1 MPAPRKYDAETQE
14 RAVRMYRDRIAE
26 HGGSKIAA
34 RRHVGELL
42 DIAPATLRN
51 WIEAADR
58 TDMPTV
64 LMSGEAVD
72 ADEVRRLRKE
82 NAELRRANEIL
93 KTASAFFG
101 GGGGRPPTAVIVDYI
116 DAHRERFGVDP
127 ICAVLTEH
135 GISIAPS
142 TYYKAK
148 SRGRVSS
155 TELADADAANAVH
168 AMYVANRRVY
178 GVRKLWYAMK
188 RAGHDMGRDQVARLM
203 TITGITGVV
212 RGRRRT
218 VTTERD
224 DRAPRHP
231 DLIERN
237 WDAPQRPDQWWVADF
252 TYVWTLAGF
261 VYTAF
266 CVDVFSR
273 RILGWRVMTTKTT
286 PLVHGV
292 LEQALFT
299 RRRTDFRFTSTGLV
313 HHSDAGSQYTSL
325 AFTEALVES
334 GIAGSI
340 GSVGDALDNALMES
354 TIGLYK
360 TELIDR
366 AQSWSGRAEVE
377 RETAEWVRWFNT
389 DRLHSSIDYL
399 SPVEYETRYREQR
412 PTVASVLE
420 VA

>member
-1 MPAPRKYDAETQE
+1 
-14 RAVRMYRDRIAE
+14 
-26 HGGSKIAA
+26 
-34 RRHVGELL
+34 
-42 DIAPATLRN
+42 
-51 WIEAADR
+51 
-58 TDMPTV
+58 
-64 LMSGEAVD
+64 
-72 ADEVRRLRKE
+72 
-82 NAELRRANEIL
+82 
-93 KTASAFFG
+93 
-101 GGGGRPPTAVIVDYI
+101 VIVDYI

-127 ICAVLTEH
+127 ICGVLTEH
-135 GISIAPS
+135 GVSIAPS

-148 SRGRVSS
+148 SRGRVSAA
-155 TELADADAANAVH
+155 ELADAYAANTVH

-178 GVRKLWYAMK
+178 GVRKLWHAMK
-188 RAGHDMGRDQVARLM
+188 HAGHDMGRDQVARLM
-203 TITGITGVV
+203 SIAGITGVV

-231 DLIERN
+231 DLIERK

-252 TYVWTLAGF
+252 TYCWTLAGF

-273 RILGWRVMTTKTT
+273 RILGWRVMTTKAT

-325 AFTEALVES
+325 AFTEALIES

-366 AQSWSGRAEVE
+366 AQSWSGRGEVE
-377 RETAEWVRWFNT
+377 RETAEWVRWFNA

-399 SPVEYETRYREQR
+399 PPIEYETRYREQH

>member
-1 MPAPRKYDAETQE
+1 M
-14 RAVRMYRDRIAE
+14 
-26 HGGSKIAA
+26 
-34 RRHVGELL
+34 
-42 DIAPATLRN
+42 
-51 WIEAADR
+51 
-58 TDMPTV
+58 
-64 LMSGEAVD
+64 
-72 ADEVRRLRKE
+72 
-82 NAELRRANEIL
+82 
-93 KTASAFFG
+93 
-101 GGGGRPPTAVIVDYI
+101 IVDYI
-116 DAHRERFGVDP
+116 DAYRSTFGVDP
-127 ICAVLTEH
+127 ICAVLTAH
-135 GISIAPS
+135 GVSIAPS

-148 SRGRVSS
+148 QRGRVSH
-155 TELADADAANAVH
+155 TELAEAYAANAVH
-168 AMYVANRRVY
+168 AVFVANKRVY
-178 GVRKLWYAMK
+178 GVRKMWHAMK

-203 TITGITGVV
+203 RICRIAGAV
-212 RGRRRT
+212 RGKHRMI
-218 VTTERD
+218 TTKRD

-273 RILGWRVMTTKTT
+273 RILGWRVMTTKAT
-286 PLVHGV
+286 PLVAGV
-292 LEQALFT
+292 LEQALST
-299 RRRTDFRFTSTGLV
+299 RRRTDFCFTSTGLV

-366 AQSWSGRAEVE
+366 EWTWTGRAEVE
-377 RETAEWVRWFNT
+377 RETAEWVRWFNA
-389 DRLHSSIDYL
+389 DRLHSSIDYF
-399 SPVEYETRYREQR
+399 SPIEHETRYRKQR
-412 PTVASVLE
+412 PIAASIPE

>member
-42 DIAPATLRN
+42 GIAPATLRN

-116 DAHRERFGVDP
+116 DAHRKRFGVDP

-148 SRGRVSS
+148 SRGRVSA
-155 TELADADAANAVH
+155 TELADAYAANTVH

-178 GVRKLWYAMK
+178 GVRKLWHAMK
-188 RAGHDMGRDQVARLM
+188 RAGHDMGRDQVSRLM

-231 DLIERN
+231 DLIERK
-237 WDAPQRPDQWWVADF
+237 WGAPQRPDQWWVADF

-299 RRRTDFRFTSTGLV
+299 RRRIDFRFTSTGLV

-377 RETAEWVRWFNT
+377 RETAEWVRWFNA

-399 SPVEYETRYREQR
+399 SPVEYETLYREQR